1 MVWRI
6 FQYLI
11 GGAGVFAAVIAATRL
26 PAQAITEAPKSA
38 ERRISLESPRE
49 SQRRG
54 PRQTAAIHWQG
65 VPLGEA
71 IGRLKPLF
79 AETVFVD
86 RRVDPELRVTLDIE
100 ASSAEQVVAAVAAE
114 QGLGVARFG
123 KVIYLGPATSAA
135 QLKSVSAARAK
146 AVSLLPTALRT
157 SFASRRTLDWPRL
170 AEPRSIVEAIAT
182 QSGWTIGN
190 PEEIP
195 FDLWQAGKLPELNLT
210 EQLTVLLAGFDLT
223 FEVNADQRTINVV
236 PQTPVGKLPVGSV
249 GSTVQ
254 AKATPKADATR
265 PAKGKQTFSL
275 RVEEKPVG
283 SVLKQLAAKLNWALQ
298 IDEEAIRAAGLSL
311 DKRVSFSVEQADQE
325 KLLEALLTP
334 AGLEYKIDGNRVR
347 VMPNRYGVK

>member
-1 MVWRI
+1 MLWRLHHYM
-6 FQYLI
+6 F
-11 GGAGVFAAVIAATRL
+11 GGAAVFAAVIAVPRL
-26 PAQAITEAPKSA
+26 PAQKIAEAPRVS
-38 ERRISLESPRE
+38 ERRLSLDTPRE

-71 IGRLKPLF
+71 IARLKPLF
-79 AETVFVD
+79 AEMVFVD

-100 ASSAEQVVAAVAAE
+100 ASSAEQVVAAVAAAQE
-114 QGLGVARFG
+114 LGVARFG

-135 QLKSVSAARAK
+135 QLKAVAAARAK
-146 AVSLLPTALRT
+146 AVSLLPAALRT

-170 AEPRSIVEAIAT
+170 AEPRSIVESVVQ
-182 QSGWTIGN
+182 QSGWKIGN
-190 PEEIP
+190 PEQLP
-195 FDLWQAGKLPELNLT
+195 FDLWQAGHLPELNLT
-210 EQLTVLLAGFDLT
+210 EQLTLLLAGFDLT
-223 FEVNADQRTINVV
+223 FDVKPDLRTIEIVSL
-236 PQTPVGKLPVGSV
+236 TPVAKLPVGS
-249 GSTVQ
+249 GTH
-254 AKATPKADATR
+254 AKAVPKADATR

-283 SVLKQLAAKLNWALQ
+283 SVLRQLATKLNWALQ

-334 AGLEYKIDGNRVR
+334 AGLEYTIEGNQVR
-347 VMPNRYGVK
+347 VMPKRYGDR